1 MLFDLKHE
9 GTTKYRFDN
18 QIEYLRF
25 LLLSSWHDF
34 FFFSRSFVLFFAT
47 VAGAA
52 VNLIRRVFATCT
64 VGLATVG
71 LAATA
76 AIATAAIATAAIATD
91 ARVLVARI
99 RALAARVF
107 ATAAS
112 ASTFRCRHLLL

>member
-25 LLLSSWHDF
+25 LLLSSWHD

-107 ATAAS
+107 ATS